1 MILIFFGP
9 PGAGKGTQAKFVS
22 RKLNIVHLSTGEILR
37 NQLKKESKLSLDLKR
52 TMETGQLVSDKILN
66 KIVLER
72 IMQKDCNKGFIFDGY
87 PRTINQAIFI
97 DDYLVN
103 NNLSFNY
110 FIEFK
115 IDDDSIIE
123 RIISRALTESRSD
136 DSKEAIKTRLEKYY
150 GETRPVLDYYQKK
163 YSSIYHKIDGK
174 QEIAKLNNLLI
185 KLLIK

>member
-37 NQLKKESKLSLDLKR
+37 NQLKKESKLSFDLKKII
-52 TMETGQLVSDKILN
+52 ETGQLVSDKILN

-87 PRTINQAIFI
+87 PRTISQAIFI
-97 DDYLVN
+97 DDYLIN

-110 FIEFK
+110 FIEFR
-115 IDDDSIIE
+115 IDDNSIIE

-150 GETRPVLDYYQKK
+150 EETRPVLDYYQKK
-163 YSSIYHKIDGK
+163 YSSIYHKIEGK
-174 QEIAKLNNLLI
+174 QEIAKLNNLLL

>member
-1 MILIFFGP
+1 MSTTPAFSPGP
-9 PGAGKGTQAKFVS
+9 TSIPGPVVG
-22 RKLNIVHLSTGEILR
+22 
-37 NQLKKESKLSLDLKR
+37 
-52 TMETGQLVSDKILN
+52 
-66 KIVLER
+66 
-72 IMQKDCNKGFIFDGY
+72 KDCNKGFILDGY
-87 PRTINQAIFI
+87 PRTIAQAIFI

-123 RIISRALTESRSD
+123 RITSRALTESRSD
-136 DSKEAIKTRLEKYY
+136 DSKDAIKTRLEKYY
-150 GETRPVLDYYQKK
+150 EETKPVLDYYQNK

-174 QEIAKLNNLLI
+174 QEITKLNNLLL